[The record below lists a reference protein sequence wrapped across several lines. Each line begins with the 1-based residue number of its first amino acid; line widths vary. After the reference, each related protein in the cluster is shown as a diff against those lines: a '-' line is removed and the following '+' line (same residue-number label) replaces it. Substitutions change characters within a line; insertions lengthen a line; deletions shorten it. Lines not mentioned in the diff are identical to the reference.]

1 MFTRYGASLIAFGHH
16 YGLQSIRRSHGHNR
30 IKAKPIIV
38 KELTMTARDMG
49 VTYDSDPE
57 LYRACHPL
65 FDGRERTHTENER
78 IQAENAPQ
86 PTTLKPEPTLVQTVQ
101 QPGQFK
107 PVTGWTWEVTR

>member
-57 LYRACHPL
+57 LYRACHPI
-65 FDGRERTHTENER
+65 FDGREKAV
-78 IQAENAPQ
+78 AEPEAAPQ
-86 PTTLKPEPTLVQTVQ
+86 PTTLVQTVQ

-107 PVTGWTWEVTR
+107 PVTGWTWEV